1 MSAHASVSKECNS
14 LCNIIARYTII
25 HLRLASLVYLLVT
38 LNLYFYSITLSNG
51 HCANRS
57 CINMALL
64 TTKRVGKGELIG
76 IISKGCMC
84 YNCVLKGNKEK
95 KNLADIFSFLI
106 LFG

>member
-1 MSAHASVSKECNS
+1 MIYNNTSPTCFISVP
-14 LCNIIARYTII
+14 LGYTE
-25 HLRLASLVYLLVT
+25 
-38 LNLYFYSITLSNG
+38 LYFYSITLSNG